1 MAIGEKATTKSIVS
15 VEKVLNSRCSCD
27 FDDNPKKDHWGVF
40 IKDKH
45 PSRRIL
51 ERVLRC
57 CKKTPQFSKGKLS
70 LWFEDEY
77 LFLGFEKTNDP
88 FETRLLHIESGMQQ
102 EAVYLACTAL
112 GLGTCIRN
120 LGVDG
125 TEYKNKIATAR
136 HLILEK
142 ADSYKTGKFSTAPP
156 GPEKPFK
163 KGKNLSEPK
172 RDSNIECLPE
182 LEQLTLFEDAGTQAD
197 ETDISQLL
205 WAAKGR
211 TPHYVKSHPWGLT
224 IPTMGGGQNYTTVY
238 LVKENKLYRYINWT
252 IFRYIN
258 WKTKSFRWWIA
269 GNPTHDIKFVGNI
282 NVSFELDNTNVGII
296 LSRNEKT
303 NRALWEVGYMLENM
317 LLQAKSLGISYK
329 TKIFKDDETERFER
343 NGISGAVA
351 ALVL

>member
-1 MAIGEKATTKSIVS
+1 MKEIVS
-15 VEKVLNSRCSCD
+15 IEKVLNSRCSCD
-27 FDDNPKKDHWGVF
+27 FDGNPKQNHWGIF

-45 PSRRIL
+45 PPQRII

-57 CKKTPQFSKGKLS
+57 CKKTPQFSDGKLS
-70 LWFEDEY
+70 LWFEDEH

-88 FETRLLHIESGMQQ
+88 FKKRLLHIESGMQQ

-125 TEYKNKIATAR
+125 TEHENKIATAR

-142 ADSYKTGKFSTAPP
+142 ANSYETGKFSTAPP

-163 KGKNLSEPK
+163 KGKNLNEPK
-172 RDSNIECLPE
+172 RDSNIECLPQ
-182 LEQLTLFEDAGTQAD
+182 LEQLTLFKNAGTQAN

-211 TPHYVKSHPWGLT
+211 TPHYIKSHPWGLT
-224 IPTMGGGQNYTTVY
+224 VPTWGGGQDYTNVY
-238 LVKENKLYRYINWT
+238 LVKENKLFQYINWT
-252 IFRYIN
+252 TGFFPLW
-258 WKTKSFRWWIA
+258 WKI
-269 GNPTHDIKFVGNI
+269 GNPIHDIKFLKNLNI
-282 NVSFELDNTNVGII
+282 SSQLDGANAGII
-296 LSRNEKT
+296 LSRNEQT

-317 LLQAKSLGISYK
+317 LLQTKSLGISYK
-329 TKIFKDDETERFER
+329 SKVFTKEEIGKLKR
-343 NGISGAVA
+343 NGVSEAIA
-351 ALVL
+351 ALLL

>member
-1 MAIGEKATTKSIVS
+1 MKEIISI
-15 VEKVLNSRCSCD
+15 EKVLNSRCSCD
-27 FDDNPKKDHWGVF
+27 FDGNPKQNHWGIF

-45 PSRRIL
+45 PSRRII

-57 CKKTPQFSKGKLS
+57 CKKIPQFSDGKL
-70 LWFEDEY
+70 LPWFENEH

-88 FETRLLHIESGMQQ
+88 FKTLLLHIESGMQQ

-120 LGVDG
+120 LGING
-125 TEYKNKIATAR
+125 TEYTDKMATAR

-142 ADSYKTGKFSTAPP
+142 ADSYEAGKFSTATL

-172 RDSNIECLPE
+172 RDGNIECLPQ
-182 LEQLTLFEDAGTQAD
+182 LEQLTLFKNTGTQAD

-211 TPHYVKSHPWGLT
+211 TPHYINSHPWGLT
-224 IPTMGGGQNYTTVY
+224 IPTWGGGQDYTNVY
-238 LVKENKLYRYINWT
+238 LVKENKLFRYINWT
-252 IFRYIN
+252 TGFFPLW
-258 WKTKSFRWWIA
+258 WKI
-269 GNPTHDIKFVGNI
+269 GNPTHDTKFLKNI
-282 NVSFELDNTNVGII
+282 NISSQLDNADSAII
-296 LSRNEKT
+296 LSRNEQT

-317 LLQAKSLGISYK
+317 LLQAKSLGISYNS
-329 TKIFKDDETERFER
+329 KIFTKEEIGKLKR
-343 NGISGAVA
+343 NEISEAVA
-351 ALVL
+351 ALLL